1 MSKAK
6 KVKWLIKGIALFLIT
21 LFVGYHMYCHYMVKK
36 FFRYIDAGDW
46 EAALVQV
53 EKMPDVNMVD
63 MCSPLYCLSDI
74 LLQGAA
80 SEGVPLERAIYKHAP
95 VSIFE
100 ALLEKGADPNKKAP
114 RGILTPF
121 QYLCNHY
128 ETSEKD
134 EKIELMVQH
143 GADISSVILP
153 IPGWFQKVS
162 EQERESAFRYI
173 SFLWE
178 NGVTDRMH
186 VGTKYE
192 CTVLHSAARMLDTE
206 YLSRLYHDEKREMDY
221 LLNEKD
227 IYGETPLFF
236 AVRGNEPDNCAFLI
250 NEGADMDIKNN
261 EGKTAYDVAVEL
273 GDEACMALLGQ
284 GSATDYIFYLEDEGV
299 RENPVFAA
307 IMHEMWEELGEG
319 REIRNVA
326 YEEDVQK
333 IPMADVVRANREQD
347 KECAEAYF
355 YLLEGEWVAAEYA
368 GTIRDLHFEEAGEEA
383 YQEELQEYTDEVI
396 EKYLG
401 SEYRVEMDNLLYFG
415 PYTELSFILEDDDT
429 LFNVTRFIAGEFIT
443 ITPPYIGLSAHLAD
457 KEEWY
462 RFIIDADGTI
472 LIEIEYRFFRLEK
485 K

>member
-1 MSKAK
+1 MFLRERECVELSKTK

-21 LFVGYHMYCHYMVKK
+21 LFVGYHMYC
-36 FFRYIDAGDW
+36 
-46 EAALVQV
+46 
-53 EKMPDVNMVD
+53 
-63 MCSPLYCLSDI
+63 
-74 LLQGAA
+74 
-80 SEGVPLERAIYKHAP
+80 
-95 VSIFE
+95 
-100 ALLEKGADPNKKAP
+100 
-114 RGILTPF
+114 
-121 QYLCNHY
+121 
-128 ETSEKD
+128 
-134 EKIELMVQH
+134 
-143 GADISSVILP
+143 
-153 IPGWFQKVS
+153 
-162 EQERESAFRYI
+162 
-173 SFLWE
+173 
-178 NGVTDRMH
+178 RMH

-206 YLSRLYHDEKREMDY
+206 YLSRLYHDEK
-221 LLNEKD
+221 
-227 IYGETPLFF
+227 
-236 AVRGNEPDNCAFLI
+236 
-250 NEGADMDIKNN
+250 
-261 EGKTAYDVAVEL
+261 
-273 GDEACMALLGQ
+273 ALLGQ
-284 GSATDYIFYLEDEGV
+284 GSAADYIFYLEDEGV

-383 YQEELQEYTDEVI
+383 YQEKLQEYTDEVI

-401 SEYRVEMDNLLYFG
+401 SEYRVEVDNLLYFG
-415 PYTELSFILEDDDT
+415 PYTDLSFILEDDDM